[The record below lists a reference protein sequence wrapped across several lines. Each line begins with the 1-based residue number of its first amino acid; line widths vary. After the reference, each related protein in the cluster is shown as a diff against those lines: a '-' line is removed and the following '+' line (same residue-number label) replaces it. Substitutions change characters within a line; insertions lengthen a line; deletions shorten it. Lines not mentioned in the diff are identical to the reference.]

1 MVAKSD
7 PERGVAGG
15 PVAGESCVEVVRGA
29 DALIEI
35 RKGAECSVHRVTTR
49 PADRMP
55 DRDRAP
61 ARDVVRPGGNTVA
74 LWA

>member
-1 MVAKSD
+1 MARSPVSRAR
-7 PERGVAGG
+7 RG
-15 PVAGESCVEVVRGA
+15 S
-29 DALIEI
+29 LIEI